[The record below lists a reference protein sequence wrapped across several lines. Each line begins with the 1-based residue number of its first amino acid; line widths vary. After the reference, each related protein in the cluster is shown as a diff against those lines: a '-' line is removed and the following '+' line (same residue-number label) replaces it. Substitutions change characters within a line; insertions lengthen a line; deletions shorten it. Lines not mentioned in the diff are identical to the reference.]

1 MESLAWKSESPLWD
15 AIKESSVPGCE
26 DVVLPNEQ
34 DVMKT
39 TVKHPAVIR
48 VTETQP
54 QQQQQRK
61 GKHWLPLAQGPEN
74 LELETTFGLSH
85 SYNK

>member
-1 MESLAWKSESPLWD
+1 M
-15 AIKESSVPGCE
+15 PGCE

-61 GKHWLPLAQGPEN
+61 GKHWLLLAQGPEN
-74 LELETTFGLSH
+74 TELETTFGLSLTLTI
-85 SYNK
+85 NGD